1 MLHRSQPPCAVDA
14 SLPYSG
20 GSIEDQL
27 VQRIKADPDYH
38 RLVSKRSTYGWVLS
52 VIMLV
57 VYYGYIL
64 LIAFKRDLLATRIG
78 SGVMTWGIPIGLAV
92 IVFTVLITGIYVR
105 RANGEFDELTARIR
119 DKALR

>member
-1 MLHRSQPPCAVDA
+1 ME
-14 SLPYSG
+14 
-20 GSIEDQL
+20 EDL
-27 VQRIKADPDYH
+27 VQRIKADPNYH
-38 RLVSKRSTYGWVLS
+38 QLVSSRSKYSWTLAVL
-52 VIMLV
+52 MLV

-105 RANGEFDELTARIR
+105 RANKQFDDLSNAIQARVQ
-119 DKALR
+119 A